1 MTVPPSKSFGSSLI
15 ICVLALL
22 SIFPPLATDMY
33 LSAIGE
39 LAVALDASHAA
50 TELSLSLFF
59 LGLCVG
65 QLLIGPLI
73 DVYGR
78 KLPLLLGA
86 GLFVMTSIAL
96 LIVRDVHVFNALRFL
111 QAIGACAGMVVGR
124 VIVMDLYEGRK
135 AAKVL
140 TILVMLMTLGPI
152 LAPFLG
158 SLLLGAFGW
167 ESIFV
172 VLVLIGVLAFVLV
185 AAIIPE
191 TLPVSKRRSGTVGA
205 SFGHLFL
212 LARRR
217 HFILPA
223 LATSFVQAP
232 MFAFITASSGVFQ
245 GVYGLS
251 STNYGVVF
259 GLIATALIVFGQINT
274 WLLNRYSPPR
284 IVSGALPL
292 FMLMAIVLLVNS
304 SSTSIW
310 LVAIPLWVSLG
321 MVGLLA
327 ANMMSIA
334 MAGSKD
340 AAGLGS
346 AAIGALQFAVAFT
359 VSSLVAIAGTDSAT
373 PMALAILISALIGST
388 IWFLACKLSSAEVIP
403 Q

>member
-1 MTVPPSKSFGSSLI
+1 MTSPPSRSFGSSLI

-50 TELSLSLFF
+50 AELSLSLFF

-73 DVYGR
+73 DAYGR

-86 GLFVMTSIAL
+86 GLFVMTSIGL
-96 LIVRDVHVFNALRFL
+96 LIVRDVHIFNALRFL

-191 TLPVSKRRSGTVGA
+191 TLPVSKRRSGTVGNA
-205 SFGHLFL
+205 FGHIFQLV
-212 LARRR
+212 RRR
-217 HFILPA
+217 QFILPA
-223 LATSFVQAP
+223 LATGCIQAP

-251 STNYGVVF
+251 STAYGVVF
-259 GLIATALIVFGQINT
+259 GLIATALIIFGQINS
-274 WLLNRYSPPR
+274 WLLSRYSPAQ
-284 IVSGALPL
+284 IVTGALPP
-292 FMLMAIVLLVNS
+292 FMLMAVVLLVNS
-304 SSTSIW
+304 NATSIW
-310 LVAIPLWVSLG
+310 LVAIPLWLSLG
-321 MVGLLA
+321 MVGLLT

-334 MAGSKD
+334 MEGSKD

-346 AAIGALQFAVAFT
+346 AAIGALQFGIAFT
-359 VSSLVAIAGTDSAT
+359 ASSLVALAGTDSAT
-373 PMALAILISALIGST
+373 PMALAIFISALIGSS
-388 IWFLACKLSSAEVIP
+388 IWFGMRKLARVEATT